1 VREAAFANS
10 VPPAFEETNWA
21 LNELSRQFKFAII
34 SNIDDHLILQ
44 TVRQFDVRFH
54 KIITSEQSRCYKAE
68 IGIFQEAVRQLGEK
82 ASHVVHIAEGLCEA
96 EPISR
101 LGVKSICVRRPAR
114 SDDGSKADPDATVS
128 SLAEIV
134 GALS

>member
-1 VREAAFANS
+1 MREAAFANS

-101 LGVKSICVRRPAR
+101 LGVKSIWVRRPAR